1 MGGAIS
7 SRQTEQSKSLSK
19 MEERSGCEEE
29 EEEAACLLEAAATEA
44 PSAEEFEEFF

>member
-29 EEEAACLLEAAATEA
+29 EALWLLEPATEGS
-44 PSAEEFEEFF
+44 PVDEAEGVF